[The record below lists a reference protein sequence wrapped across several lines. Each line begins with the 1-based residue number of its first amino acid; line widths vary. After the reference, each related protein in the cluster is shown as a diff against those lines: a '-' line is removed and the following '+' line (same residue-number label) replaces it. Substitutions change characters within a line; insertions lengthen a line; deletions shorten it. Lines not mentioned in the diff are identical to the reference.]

1 MSLISSANFV
11 APLRSKVQIVGILA
25 LAVLV
30 AVLRMAGSGNS
41 SGDGSYAAS
50 EQRRGQVSN
59 GRDLSTAE
67 EIDSYLAARQRA
79 KSRNSAPSAAGD
91 VTVDKLLQGDDSEMP
106 SGREA
111 AADAADEGFQ
121 PEKLNDIKRSLGL
134 E

>member
-30 AVLRMAGSGNS
+30 AVVRLTGSGSRSADSDLAPGERAYSQS
-41 SGDGSYAAS
+41 SASGQPSVEDDVESFLASRRKGKARDVQPIGDIG
-50 EQRRGQVSN
+50 
-59 GRDLSTAE
+59 
-67 EIDSYLAARQRA
+67 
-79 KSRNSAPSAAGD
+79 
-91 VTVDKLLQGDDSEMP
+91 VDRLLQGDDIDAP
-106 SGREA
+106 SRRGPAQASRGSAGE
-111 AADAADEGFQ
+111 